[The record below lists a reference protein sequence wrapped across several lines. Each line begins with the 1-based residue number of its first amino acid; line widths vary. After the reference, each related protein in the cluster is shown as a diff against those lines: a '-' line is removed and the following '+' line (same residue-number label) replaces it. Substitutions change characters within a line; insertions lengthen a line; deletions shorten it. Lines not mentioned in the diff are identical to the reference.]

1 MIAYF
6 DCFSGISGDMTLG
19 AFIDLGVPVPW
30 LKENLAALPLTGF
43 DLITAD
49 VEYNGIHAKRV
60 EVVAHGHA
68 HRNYAAIRAVIEKSP
83 LAENVKT
90 TALAIFKKLAHA
102 EAGIHGC
109 LPEDVHFHEIG
120 GVDAIVDVVGAALC
134 ADYLRITRCVASPI
148 PTGSGFVNC
157 RHGRLPVPAPATAA
171 ILKGVPVTGSEV
183 AFELTTPT
191 GAAIVT
197 SLAQQFGPMPAMTLR
212 GIGYGAGSRNLDPG
226 PNLLRI
232 IIGEPAAGDRSAPEG
247 LLQDRIVVA
256 EASIDDMNPEL
267 FGYVMESLFAAG
279 ALDVVWIPI
288 HMKKNRPGTLLQVL
302 CRHDLL
308 EAIVDCIL
316 TETTSLGVRH
326 YEAGRH
332 LLARDIVTLET
343 SFGRIPVKRIRS
355 PQHRVRHVPEYEV
368 CKRIAREQHL
378 PLRDVYEAVLREAN
392 AKAESGP

>member
-1 MIAYF
+1 MIGYF

-30 LKENLAALPLTGF
+30 LMENLAALPLAGF
-43 DLITAD
+43 DLMAAD
-49 VEYNGIHAKRV
+49 VAYNGIHAKRV
-60 EVVAHGHA
+60 DVVAHGHA
-68 HRNYAAIRAVIEKSP
+68 HRNYADIRALIEKSP
-83 LAENVKT
+83 LTESVKA

-109 LPEDVHFHEIG
+109 LPEEVHFHEIG

-134 ADYLRITRCVASPI
+134 ADHLGITRFVASPV
-148 PTGSGFVNC
+148 PTGSGFVDC
-157 RHGRLPVPAPATAA
+157 RHGRLPVPAPATVA

-232 IIGEPAAGDRSAPEG
+232 MIGEPAAGDCSAPAG

-256 EASIDDMNPEL
+256 ETSIDDMNPEL
-267 FGYVMESLFAAG
+267 FGYVMEKLFAVG

-288 HMKKNRPGTLLQVL
+288 HMKKNRPATLLQVL

-308 EAIVDCIL
+308 DAIVDCIL
-316 TETTSLGVRH
+316 TETTSLGVR
-326 YEAGRH
+326 YFEAGRYM
-332 LLARDIVTLET
+332 LPRSAETLET
-343 SFGRIPVKRIRS
+343 SFGKVVVKRVNS
-355 PQHRVRHVPEYEV
+355 PQGEIRRVPEYEE
-368 CKRIAREQHL
+368 CRRIALEQNL
-378 PLRDVYEAVLREAN
+378 PIRVVYDRIAGEAN
-392 AKAESGP
+392 PSKVK

>member
-19 AFIDLGVPVPW
+19 AFIDLGVPVSW
-30 LKENLAALPLTGF
+30 LKENLAALPLSGF
-43 DLITAD
+43 DLTAAD

-60 EVVAHGHA
+60 EVVARGHA
-68 HRNYAAIRAVIEKSP
+68 HRNYAAIRDLIEKSP
-83 LAENVKT
+83 IAECVKAT
-90 TALAIFKKLAHA
+90 SLAIFKKLAHA

-109 LPEDVHFHEIG
+109 LPEEVHFHEIG

-134 ADYLRITRCVASPI
+134 ADHLGITRFAASAI
-148 PTGSGFVNC
+148 PTGSGFVDC

-171 ILKGVPVTGSEV
+171 ILKGVPVAGSEV

-232 IIGEPAAGDRSAPEG
+232 LLGEPAAGDRSAPAG

-256 EASIDDMNPEL
+256 ETSIDDMNPEL
-267 FGYVMESLFAAG
+267 FGYVMEKLFAIG
-279 ALDVVWIPI
+279 ALDVIWIPI

-308 EAIVDCIL
+308 EAIIDCIL

-332 LLARDIVTLET
+332 LLRRSAETLET
-343 SFGRIPVKRIRS
+343 SFGKVPVKRVYS
-355 PQHRVRHVPEYEV
+355 PRGEIRHVPEYEE
-368 CKRIAREQHL
+368 CRRIALEQNL
-378 PLRDVYEAVLREAN
+378 PILVVYDRIAGETN
-392 AKAESGP
+392 PGK